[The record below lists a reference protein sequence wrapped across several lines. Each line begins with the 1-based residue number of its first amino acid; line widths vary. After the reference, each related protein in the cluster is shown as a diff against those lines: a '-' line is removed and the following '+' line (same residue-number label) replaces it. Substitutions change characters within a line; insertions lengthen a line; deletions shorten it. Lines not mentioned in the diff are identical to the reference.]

1 MLEELLEL
9 PEINNLIKQAKV
21 KGIISYEE
29 ILEKVPEYI
38 ITHPDRIDYI
48 IKILEDNNI
57 NITETADTIEKEI
70 EEAPVEHILIESDDE
85 QNDNPLRIYLKKIG
99 RVKLLSYAEE
109 VQIAARIEEG
119 QEAIDEI
126 VFQSGFLITEIHSV
140 IQDVLKEEGKLY
152 HFFNL
157 PKIYNINPKER
168 KERTKLIQKISDY
181 LNDFFETCDLL
192 EEKLGANP
200 TLEQVTELRKTVR
213 DKRQDFI
220 THIAD
225 IDLNNKL
232 KDNAAEN
239 LLYLA
244 NDIKNIQT
252 YLKKASDVNSCSI
265 EDILAEHILF
275 EPWKQFYK
283 SVLTDSEIR
292 KNFTEGFGA
301 KTVHHA
307 YMGGLLEHTLS
318 VMNLCLLFTEQY
330 PQIDKEILL
339 IGALF
344 HDIGKIEELKNND
357 HLADFTDEGKLLGH
371 IQLGLELLYPF
382 FKQAKNLPKPFISH
396 LKHMILSHH
405 GELEYGSPKLPA
417 TQEALLLHH
426 ADNIDA
432 KMSMLDNFYET
443 MQTNEQ
449 SWAYHRFLNRDIYLP
464 EKTPTV
470 NKKEKKGIK
479 QCSLPLKG

>member
-1 MLEELLEL
+1 
-9 PEINNLIKQAKV
+9 
-21 KGIISYEE
+21 
-29 ILEKVPEYI
+29 
-38 ITHPDRIDYI
+38 
-48 IKILEDNNI
+48 
-57 NITETADTIEKEI
+57 
-70 EEAPVEHILIESDDE
+70 
-85 QNDNPLRIYLKKIG
+85 
-99 RVKLLSYAEE
+99 
-109 VQIAARIEEG
+109 
-119 QEAIDEI
+119 
-126 VFQSGFLITEIHSV
+126 
-140 IQDVLKEEGKLY
+140 
-152 HFFNL
+152 
-157 PKIYNINPKER
+157 
-168 KERTKLIQKISDY
+168 
-181 LNDFFETCDLL
+181 
-192 EEKLGANP
+192 
-200 TLEQVTELRKTVR
+200 
-213 DKRQDFI
+213 
-220 THIAD
+220 
-225 IDLNNKL
+225 
-232 KDNAAEN
+232 
-239 LLYLA
+239 
-244 NDIKNIQT
+244 
-252 YLKKASDVNSCSI
+252 
-265 EDILAEHILF
+265 
-275 EPWKQFYK
+275 
-283 SVLTDSEIR
+283 
-292 KNFTEGFGA
+292 
-301 KTVHHA
+301 
-307 YMGGLLEHTLS
+307 MGGLLEHTLS